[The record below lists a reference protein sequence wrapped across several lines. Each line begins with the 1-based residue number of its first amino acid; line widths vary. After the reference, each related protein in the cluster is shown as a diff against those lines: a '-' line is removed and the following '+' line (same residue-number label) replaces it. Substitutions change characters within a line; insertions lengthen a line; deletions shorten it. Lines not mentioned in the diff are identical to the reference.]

1 MRALVVY
8 GLSKQWSVY
17 EGSSW
22 SMVCQSSGVYMRALV
37 VYGLSKQWSV
47 YEGSS

>member
-17 EGSSW
+17 EGSS
-22 SMVCQSSGVYMRALV
+22 
-37 VYGLSKQWSV
+37 GLWFVKAV
-47 YEGSS
+47 ECI

>member
-1 MRALVVY
+1 MRALVSLWFV
-8 GLSKQWSVY
+8 KAV
-17 EGSSW
+17 
-22 SMVCQSSGVYMRALV
+22 VCQSSGVYMRALV